1 MVKTIDENGFECW
14 SESKEEPQSQP
25 QKKFN
30 NYVDKLEFDKK
41 KLEET
46 QLLLKSQS
54 KNNNTK

>member
-14 SESKEEPQSQP
+14 SESKEEPIP
-25 QKKFN
+25 QTKFN

-46 QLLLKSQS
+46 RLLLKSQS

>member
-25 QKKFN
+25 QSQPQKKFN
-30 NYVDKLEFDKK
+30 NYVDKLESDKK
-41 KLEET
+41 KLIE
-46 QLLLKSQS
+46 SQT

>member
-14 SESKEEPQSQP
+14 SESKEEPPSQP

-30 NYVDKLEFDKK
+30 NYVDKLESDKK
-41 KLEET
+41 KLIE
-46 QLLLKSQS
+46 SQT

>member
-30 NYVDKLEFDKK
+30 NYVDKLESDKK
-41 KLEET
+41 KLIE
-46 QLLLKSQS
+46 SQT